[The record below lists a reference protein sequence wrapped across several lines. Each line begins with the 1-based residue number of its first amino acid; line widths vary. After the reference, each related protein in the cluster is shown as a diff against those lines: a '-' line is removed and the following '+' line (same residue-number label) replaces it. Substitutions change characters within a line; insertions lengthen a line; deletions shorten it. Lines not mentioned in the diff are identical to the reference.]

1 MDFAT
6 APPSRS
12 TAEQSPVDE
21 TTGRVEAMDWADE
34 HDNIDYIDYI
44 FGLAGNAALDALVA
58 ETPIICASITP
69 RAAGRS
75 CAPIGPC
82 AASPRLMFTA
92 MATPC
97 RGDSRLKTSY
107 SSDYPDSGEGRYL
120 VPDATNASW
129 LIQKK
134 NKRGKCKA
142 AEQEGP
148 VPGIETKKT
157 SIRRI

>member
-21 TTGRVEAMDWADE
+21 TTGRVDAMDWADE
-34 HDNIDYIDYI
+34 HDNIDNIDYI
-44 FGLAGNAALDALVA
+44 FGLAGTVNINRGEAVHGPDRC
-58 ETPIICASITP
+58 TNWS
-69 RAAGRS
+69 GRS
-75 CAPIGPC
+75 WRDGSA
-82 AASPRLMFTA
+82 
-92 MATPC
+92 
-97 RGDSRLKTSY
+97 
-107 SSDYPDSGEGRYL
+107 DYRRFRPPAHRVPHCRYL

-129 LIQKK
+129 LIQTK

-148 VPGIETKKT
+148 VPRIETKKT